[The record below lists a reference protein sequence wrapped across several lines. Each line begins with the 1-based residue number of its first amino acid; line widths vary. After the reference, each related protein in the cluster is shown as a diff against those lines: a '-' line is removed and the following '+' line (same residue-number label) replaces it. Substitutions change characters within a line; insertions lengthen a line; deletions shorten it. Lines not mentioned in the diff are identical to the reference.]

1 MKDFVIMADAVSD
14 LGVDTQKEYDLTVIP
29 SHIIKP
35 DKTEMIAPL
44 SWDEIGCDEFY
55 AALKKNPTGYS
66 TAPSSVGEMAAI
78 YEKAINNG
86 QDVISISISQA
97 LSGTYGFMC
106 QARDLVLEKYPEA
119 KVTVIDSKRFG
130 FGYGVIA
137 INAAMQKR
145 AGKSYEEVVD
155 FIETNKNRFHQNGWL
170 DDLQFVAS
178 KGRMTHAKAFFGQLA
193 GISPIGE
200 FDSNGMVTIIA
211 KAKGAK
217 AAMAA
222 CIEYMA
228 ETCEDPEHQT
238 IFIAHSNRLKRAETY
253 KAMIE
258 ERFGNKNVYIKDVYP
273 ADAINI
279 GPGLMAAYYIGKPIS
294 EGLVEERAIMEKAL
308 AKK

>member
-1 MKDFVIMADAVSD
+1 MKDYVIMADAVSD
-14 LGVDTQKEYDLTVIP
+14 LDEETQKEYGITVIP
-29 SHIIKP
+29 SHVIKP

-44 SWDEIGCDEFY
+44 SWDKISCEDFY
-55 AALKKNPTGYS
+55 AALKKDPNGYS
-66 TAPSSVGEMAAI
+66 TSPSSVQEMANI
-78 YEKAINNG
+78 FEDAINKG
-86 QDVISISISQA
+86 CDVISISISDA

-106 QARDLVLEKYPEA
+106 QARDIVLEKHPDA
-119 KVTVIDSKRFG
+119 KIAVVNSKRFG

-137 INAAMQKR
+137 IHAALQKK
-145 AGKSYEEVVD
+145 AGKTFEETVEY
-155 FIETNKNRFHQNGWL
+155 IESNKNRFHQNGWL
-170 DDLQFVAS
+170 DDLQFVAK

-193 GISPIGE
+193 GIQPIGE

-217 AAMAA
+217 AAMNA

-238 IFIAHSNRLKRAETY
+238 IFIANSNRRKRAEQY
-253 KAMIE
+253 KALIE
-258 ERFGNKNVYIKDVYP
+258 ERFGNKNVFIKDVYP

-279 GPGLMAAYYIGKPIS
+279 GPGLMAAYYIGTPIS
-294 EGLVEERAIMEKAL
+294 EGLVTEREIMERAL

>member
-14 LGVDTQKEYDLTVIP
+14 LGVETQQEYGITVIP

-55 AALKKNPTGYS
+55 AALKKDPNNYS

-78 YEKAINNG
+78 YEKAIAEDKG
-86 QDVISISISQA
+86 VISISISQA
-97 LSGTYGFMC
+97 LSGTYAFMC
-106 QARDLVLEKYPEA
+106 QARDLVLKSHPDA
-119 KVTVIDSKRFG
+119 KIAVIDSKRFG
-130 FGYGVIA
+130 FGYGIIA
-137 INAAMQKR
+137 IHAAMQKK
-145 AGKSYEEVVD
+145 AGKSYDEVVD

-170 DDLQFVAS
+170 DDLQFVAK

-193 GISPIGE
+193 GIAPIGE

-217 AAMAA
+217 AAMKG

-228 ETCEDPEHQT
+228 KTCDDPEHQT

-253 KAMIE
+253 KALIE
-258 ERFGNKNVYIKDVYP
+258 ERFGNKNVFIKDVYP

-279 GPGLMAAYYIGKPIS
+279 GPGLMAAYYIGTPIS
-294 EGLVEERAIMEKAL
+294 EGLVEERAIMEEAL

>member
-1 MKDFVIMADAVSD
+1 MRDFVIMADAVSD
-14 LGVDTQKEYDLTVIP
+14 IDVATQQEYGIVVIP

-55 AALKKNPTGYS
+55 AALKKDPNNYS

-78 YEKAINNG
+78 YEKAIDEG
-86 QDVISISISQA
+86 KDIISISISQA

-106 QARDLVLEKYPEA
+106 QARDMVLEKHPDA
-119 KVTVIDSKRFG
+119 KITVVDSRRFG
-130 FGYGVIA
+130 FGYGIIA
-137 INAAMQKR
+137 VHAAMKR
-145 AGKSYEEVVD
+145 QAGNSYEEVVD
-155 FIETNKNRFHQNGWL
+155 FIENNKNRFHQNGWL
-170 DDLQFVAS
+170 DDLQFVAK

-193 GISPIGE
+193 GIQPIGE

-238 IFIAHSNRLKRAETY
+238 IFIAHSNRLKRAESY

-258 ERFGNKNVYIKDVYP
+258 ERFGNKNVFIKDVYP